1 VAERSIRAILRA
13 EVGQYTAAMGEA
25 AKSTEQVGAAAEKSA
40 QTAGR
45 AQQTQ
50 TTQARSFS
58 QRLAASA
65 RENEQAW
72 TTVGTAVGG
81 VGAAMGGVLAVVG
94 TMGGQ
99 YNALRQTA
107 TQALTAITGS
117 AEEAAAQM
125 ARMDEFGSQSW
136 LMRDS
141 IIRAQQTMTGFGIE
155 TGKVIGYMDSLAEA
169 TAAAGGTSQDFEELA
184 RIMGQVN
191 SQGKITAET
200 LNQFGIRGV
209 DAAQMIADAMGT
221 TAGAIREQITA
232 GTLDAGAALDALSE
246 GMMMNFEGSSDLV
259 RNTFSGAVADVTAAV
274 RDIGAIMMSPLIDPE
289 GGGFLTEAI
298 GQVGDFL
305 FAIRDLPDGVVQV
318 GGALAAITA
327 GVAGIGGA
335 AAIAYPKW
343 QRFWDNVGQMTT
355 PQFAAGLRSGVGA
368 LARWGGA
375 LGITSVALG
384 AIANAIS
391 DPGVARG
398 AAQIASSIRE
408 IADAGGELADLRLD
422 EVMSS
427 MGTFGPWDML
437 TDQGITDVLDKLLD
451 PSLSQTV
458 SSIFGSL
465 GLPSWAEELQAVGA
479 ALDEALTFEVESG
492 NIVAAQEAMAGLGYS
507 AEELAALFP
516 SATAALEEVG
526 QAAGETSPIVATASE
541 AMLRLSEAYADGV
554 GSFDALGE
562 AISNALDGVREAAD
576 GTLTLDEAWSNLSL
590 PDITEELNRQA
601 DAIHAWND
609 NLREAART
617 IGEELPLEMRAAGE
631 AVLEYIASMGPEE
644 GAGLLQEFIDAAP
657 AERAALIEAYSGILD
672 DIDPGEVPWDEGDL
686 YPEVNMNFDPA
697 YSDIVTFGQTAFEEP
712 YVAMLAVDTG
722 PAEIDLNGFIL
733 SADEATGTVTIDGN
747 AVAGGATLGQLLGDI
762 NESTGTVDIHGHSVP
777 AELTLHQL
785 LALVDGSVGI
795 TDIYADDV
803 PAQRRLERFLDY
815 VRGTSSATNVT
826 ADTAQATEDVV
837 VWMPPGKTVNVD
849 ANLSPAQ

>member
-1 VAERSIRAILRA
+1 
-13 EVGQYTAAMGEA
+13 MGEA

-221 TAGAIREQITA
+221 TAGDIREQITA
-232 GTLDAGAALDALSE
+232 GTLDAEAALDALSQ

-274 RDIGAIMMSPLIDPE
+274 RDIGAIMMAPLIDPT

-305 FAIRDLPDGVVQV
+305 FALRDLPDGVIQV
-318 GGALAAITA
+318 GGALTGITA
-327 GVAGIGGA
+327 GVAALGGA
-335 AAIAYPKW
+335 AALAYPKW
-343 QRFWDNVGQMTT
+343 NALWVSLGKITT
-355 PQFAAGLRSGVGA
+355 PALAAGLRSTVGA

-375 LGITSVALG
+375 VGVTAVALG
-384 AIANAIS
+384 AVARAITT
-391 DPGVARG
+391 PGATRG
-398 AAQIASSIRE
+398 AADLADSIRE
-408 IADAGGELADLRLD
+408 VADAGGTLADMRLD
-422 EVMSS
+422 DVFESL
-427 MGTFGPWDML
+427 GKFGDIGPFEGFDML
-437 TDQGITDVLDKLLD
+437 RDQSITEVLDKLAD
-451 PSLSQTV
+451 PTLTQRISAA
-458 SSIFGSL
+458 FG
-465 GLPSWAEELQAVGA
+465 GWGAELEKVGE
-479 ALDEALTFEVESG
+479 ALDEAFVFEIDAG
-492 NIVAAQEAMAGLGYS
+492 NIEGVQEALQGLGYD
-507 AEELAALFP
+507 AETLAQLFP
-516 SATAALEEVG
+516 ETTTATEGVG
-526 QAAGETSPIVATASE
+526 QAADRKSTRLNSSHVA
-541 AMLRLSEAYADGV
+541 
-554 GSFDALGE
+554 
-562 AISNALDGVREAAD
+562 I
-576 GTLTLDEAWSNLSL
+576 
-590 PDITEELNRQA
+590 
-601 DAIHAWND
+601 
-609 NLREAART
+609 
-617 IGEELPLEMRAAGE
+617 
-631 AVLEYIASMGPEE
+631 
-644 GAGLLQEFIDAAP
+644 
-657 AERAALIEAYSGILD
+657 
-672 DIDPGEVPWDEGDL
+672 
-686 YPEVNMNFDPA
+686 
-697 YSDIVTFGQTAFEEP
+697 
-712 YVAMLAVDTG
+712 
-722 PAEIDLNGFIL
+722 
-733 SADEATGTVTIDGN
+733 
-747 AVAGGATLGQLLGDI
+747 
-762 NESTGTVDIHGHSVP
+762 
-777 AELTLHQL
+777 
-785 LALVDGSVGI
+785 
-795 TDIYADDV
+795 
-803 PAQRRLERFLDY
+803 
-815 VRGTSSATNVT
+815 
-826 ADTAQATEDVV
+826 
-837 VWMPPGKTVNVD
+837 
-849 ANLSPAQ
+849 